1 MPNGVPE
8 QRGAGTQ
15 ERGLASPRLAARSG
29 RDVQQKGHC
38 TGGPAMDWV
47 VWAVL
52 PNVPNLL
59 PTLAGLR
66 PGQRPAQAAPMH
78 ALHSGHVWAT
88 H

>member
-38 TGGPAMDWV
+38 TGGPAMGWV

-59 PTLAGLR
+59 PTLLARG
-66 PGQRPAQAAPMH
+66 H
-78 ALHSGHVWAT
+78 ALNAAGMPAGPGPAIARGAA
-88 H
+88 

>member
-29 RDVQQKGHC
+29 RGVQQKGHC

-52 PNVPNLL
+52 PNVLDLL
-59 PTLAGLR
+59 PTLA
-66 PGQRPAQAAPMH
+66 QAQPAPME
-78 ALHSGHVWAT
+78 ANQNSELRYCLV
-88 H
+88 

>member
-29 RDVQQKGHC
+29 RGVQQKGHC
-38 TGGPAMDWV
+38 TGGPAMGWV

-59 PTLAGLR
+59 PTLA
-66 PGQRPAQAAPMH
+66 A
-78 ALHSGHVWAT
+78 SET
-88 H
+88 EC

>member
-59 PTLAGLR
+59 PTL
-66 PGQRPAQAAPMH
+66 PVQYVFFK
-78 ALHSGHVWAT
+78 HSLLSVN
-88 H
+88 